1 MPTPSRSDGDTLIKL
16 AVILPLPV
24 VANTRDAVPP
34 TPTVLAKVNSPD
46 SVVGDVGASSAP
58 LHPNASVAMTM
69 GNQSGDFMD
78 V

>member
-1 MPTPSRSDGDTLIKL
+1 MPTPSRSEGDTLIKL

-24 VANTRDAVPP
+24 VANARDAVPP
-34 TPTVLAKVNSPD
+34 TPTVLANVNSPD

-58 LHPNASVAMTM
+58 LHPSASIAITM
-69 GNQSGDFMD
+69 GNQSGDFKD